1 MTRSNLQANSSKPV
15 KISQAQKQ
23 NIKTLIADIQSSV
36 DNAPSESSVSTL
48 KANIKSA
55 ISDRVITKQEFKTI
69 AKNVVTVVESTG
81 VTPVEART
89 IFYDLQNIAQASRLA
104 RTNDILTGTSS
115 NNVLWGGL
123 GNDTLTGANASTA
136 GVGEIDTL
144 IGGGG
149 QDKFV
154 LGDATSVF
162 YDDGKSAT
170 AGLQDYAIVTDFNIA
185 EDIIQLKGAATD
197 YTLGAIPAGFGFTGT
212 AIYKSASSSTA
223 VPELIGAVVG
233 VNVSSFS
240 SGFTFV

>member
-1 MTRSNLQANSSKPV
+1 MTRSNPQANLSKSV

-36 DNAPSESSVSTL
+36 DNAPSQSSVAAL
-48 KANIKSA
+48 KSSIKSA
-55 ISDRVITKQEFKTI
+55 VSDRVITKQEFKTI
-69 AKNVVTVVESTG
+69 VKNVVTVVESTG
-81 VTPVEART
+81 VTPVEARK
-89 IFYDLQNIAQASRLA
+89 IFYDLQNIAQASRLP
-104 RTNDILTGTSS
+104 RTNDTLTGTSS
-115 NNVLWGGL
+115 DDVLWGGL

-136 GVGEIDTL
+136 GVGEIDIL

-162 YDDGKSAT
+162 YDDRKSAT

-185 EDIIQLKGAATD
+185 EDTIQLKGAASD
-197 YTLGAIPAGFGFTGT
+197 YTLGAIPSKFGFTGT
-212 AIYKSASSSTA
+212 AIYKSASGGTA
-223 VPELIGAVVG
+223 VPELIGTVIG
-233 VNVSSFS
+233 VSVSSFS